1 MAEAVENKL
10 PPLPE
15 AKEVSSLLPDGMGL
29 DVLRQARI
37 VPLRIVVVKSSN
49 VRDGVGVSD

>member
-1 MAEAVENKL
+1 MPDSEVNAL

-29 DVLRQARI
+29 DVLRQAKI
-37 VPLRIVVVKSSN
+37 VPLRDCLRI
-49 VRDGVGVSD
+49 SD